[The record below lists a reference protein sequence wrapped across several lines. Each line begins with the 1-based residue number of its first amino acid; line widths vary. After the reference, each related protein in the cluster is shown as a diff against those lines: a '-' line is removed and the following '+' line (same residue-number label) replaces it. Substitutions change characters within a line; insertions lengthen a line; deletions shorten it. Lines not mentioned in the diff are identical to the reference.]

1 MSPKDK
7 KFFTG
12 FIIACVICIVLV
24 KLVFLGGT
32 SKTSAVE
39 SIISENSGLNNIS
52 VFSYENK
59 DENKVCAFNYTDES
73 GKEGLGLAILGNN
86 NRGSY
91 DVDSILYST
100 DESVIVNSSAVV
112 DGIDCA
118 VVAVTDKSEA
128 AKVVV
133 SAKDT
138 TTGADVKL
146 TKRIEPPKITFVPYS
161 DSTQA
166 QSVSNVKVYNST
178 DEVIVDIDC
187 ETEQKD
193 VIAEQ

>member
-7 KFFTG
+7 KFFVG
-12 FIIACVICIVLV
+12 FIIACVICIILV

-39 SIISENSGLNNIS
+39 SIISENSGLNNIT

-73 GKEGLGLAILGNN
+73 GKEGMGLAILSNN

-91 DVDSILYST
+91 YVDSILYSA
-100 DESVIVNSSAVV
+100 DESIIINPYAVA
-112 DGIDCA
+112 DNTPCA
-118 VVAVTDKSEA
+118 VIAVSEESDA
-128 AKVVV
+128 ANVIV

-146 TKRIEPPKITFVPYS
+146 TKKIEAPKITFVAYS
-161 DSTQA
+161 DDTQA
-166 QSVSNVKVYNST
+166 QSVSNIKIYSQSQQ
-178 DEVIVDIDC
+178 IIKDIDTAL
-187 ETEQKD
+187 ENE
-193 VIAEQ
+193 

>member
-7 KFFTG
+7 KFFVG
-12 FIIACVICIVLV
+12 FIIACVICIILV

-39 SIISENSGLNNIS
+39 SIIAENSGLNNIT

-73 GKEGLGLAILGNN
+73 GKEGMGLAILKNN

-91 DVDSILYST
+91 TVDSILYSA
-100 DESVIVNSSAVV
+100 DESIIINPYAVV
-112 DGIDCA
+112 DNTPCA
-118 VVAVTDKSEA
+118 VIAVSEESDA
-128 AKVVV
+128 ANVIV

-146 TKRIEPPKITFVPYS
+146 TKKIEAPKITFVAYS
-161 DSTQA
+161 DDTQA
-166 QSVSNVKVYNST
+166 QSVSNIKIYSQSQQ
-178 DEVIVDIDC
+178 IIKDIDTAL
-187 ETEQKD
+187 ENE
-193 VIAEQ
+193 